1 MPHSDP
7 LSSHHQKN
15 IANHSQLRL
24 VHSVMN
30 GIVHGRDR
38 RQAGGRWQRIVALCA
53 RIAAAS
59 VGGYGLAAASAAF
72 LARAL
77 PMSRVEAAT
86 AATLIAFLAMPA
98 AAVWAFAASTAPRAL
113 GGVVMTTV
121 VLGAAAWLLGPR
133 P

>member
-1 MPHSDP
+1 M
-7 LSSHHQKN
+7 
-15 IANHSQLRL
+15 
-24 VHSVMN
+24 
-30 GIVHGRDR
+30 HGRGR
-38 RQAGGRWQRIVALCA
+38 RQNGGRWRRIVALGA

-59 VGGYGLAAASAAF
+59 IGGYGLAAASAVF

-98 AAVWAFAASTAPRAL
+98 AAVWAFATSTAWRAL
-113 GGVVMTTV
+113 GGIVLMTLL
-121 VLGAAAWLLGPR
+121 LGATAWLLGPR

>member
-1 MPHSDP
+1 MD
-7 LSSHHQKN
+7 
-15 IANHSQLRL
+15 
-24 VHSVMN
+24 

-38 RQAGGRWQRIVALCA
+38 RQTGGRWRGIVALSA
-53 RIAAAS
+53 RIVAAS

-77 PMSRVEAAT
+77 PMSRAEAAA
-86 AATLIAFLAMPA
+86 AATLIAILAMPA
-98 AAVWAFAASTAPRAL
+98 AAVWAFATSTAWRAL
-113 GGVVMTTV
+113 GGVVTAAV